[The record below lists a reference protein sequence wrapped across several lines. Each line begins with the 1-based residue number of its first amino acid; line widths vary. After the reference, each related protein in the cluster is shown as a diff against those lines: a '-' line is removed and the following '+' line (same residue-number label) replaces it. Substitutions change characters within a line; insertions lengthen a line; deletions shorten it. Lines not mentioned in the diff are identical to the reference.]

1 MAEIIDIKDRIKKE
15 CMCGKMVV
23 VCTCLSDTEQ
33 EPDAI
38 LEFDDGMEIFITF
51 DEEDDEDGSG

>member
-15 CMCGKMVV
+15 CLCGKIVV
-23 VCTCLSDTEQ
+23 TCTCLSNTDQ

-51 DEEDDEDGSG
+51 DEEDDEDESG

>member
-1 MAEIIDIKDRIKKE
+1 MREDGGGLHLPVQHR
-15 CMCGKMVV
+15 
-23 VCTCLSDTEQ
+23 TR

>member
-1 MAEIIDIKDRIKKE
+1 M
-15 CMCGKMVV
+15 V
-23 VCTCLSDTEQ
+23 VCTCLSNTEQ